1 MQKAAKSDIVNFAP
15 NLRTCKKGNSGGRIR
30 VRLCERLRQVSVRV
44 EPDGV
49 LPPGDVDPDAPD
61 AAPEVERD
69 DEVAVLRAHC

>member
-1 MQKAAKSDIVNFAP
+1 MSNAFIAK
-15 NLRTCKKGNSGGRIR
+15 LRTCKEGYPRGRIR
-30 VRLCERLRQVSVRV
+30 VRLPERLRQVPVRV